1 MESII
6 NKYQTEEECVGY
18 AMDYEKYSRNQ
29 LIEIIEE
36 LKLLNEALLEEKENE
51 DRLDFAWTGNLGHW
65 YYNIR
70 ANKVVFN
77 PLKVEALGYSMEDLP
92 EEVPYQFFTERLHP
106 EDYEPTMDA
115 MRKNM
120 MGLTPVYECEYRIQ
134 AKDGSWKWFYDRGQV
149 TKRDPQGKPLFAAGI
164 VFDITERKRAQEEL
178 EMENRILT
186 VESMTDALTGIR
198 NRGAIMEELESRMEK
213 SSIYKSPLSIVMFD
227 IDHFKPINDTKGHV
241 FGDLV
246 LKQVA
251 KIINEEIRG
260 LDTLGR
266 YGGEEFL
273 LILPNTSRKSALQ
286 VAERIRRKVAEAAF
300 PDDVRVT
307 ISGGAAEYKGKE
319 LLDFIDKADQ
329 NLYASKQNGRNKV
342 TG

>member
-1 MESII
+1 
-6 NKYQTEEECVGY
+6 
-18 AMDYEKYSRNQ
+18 MDLANYSREQ
-29 LIEIIEE
+29 LIELIEE
-36 LKLLNEALLEEKENE
+36 LTLLNETLLEEKRND

-65 YYNIR
+65 YYNVK

-77 PLKVEALGYSMEDLP
+77 PLKVEALGYTMEELP
-92 EEVPYQFFTERLHP
+92 DEVPYQFFTEKLHP
-106 EDYEPTMDA
+106 EDYEKTMDA
-115 MRKNM
+115 MKKNM

-149 TKRDPQGKPLFAAGI
+149 TRRDASGYPLFVAGI
-164 VFDITERKRAQEEL
+164 VFDITERKMEMAEL
-178 EMENRILT
+178 EMENRMLA

-198 NRGAIMEELESRMEK
+198 NRGAILDELESRMEK
-213 SSIYKSPLSIVMFD
+213 ASIYKSPLSIVMFD

-241 FGDLV
+241 FGDQV
-246 LKQVA
+246 LKEVA
-251 KIINEEIRG
+251 KIINNEIRG

-286 VAERIRRKVAEAAF
+286 VAERIRRKVAEEAF
-300 PDDVRVT
+300 SNDIQVT
-307 ISGGAAEYKGKE
+307 ISGGAAEYKDQE
-319 LLDFIDKADQ
+319 MLDLIDNADK
-329 NLYASKQNGRNKV
+329 NLYASKQNGRNRI

>member
-1 MESII
+1 M
-6 NKYQTEEECVGY
+6 N
-18 AMDYEKYSRNQ
+18 YEKYSKNQ

-77 PLKVEALGYSMEDLP
+77 PLKVEALGFTMEELP

-115 MRKNM
+115 MKKNM
-120 MGLTPVYECEYRIQ
+120 MGLTTVYECEYRIQ

-149 TKRDPQGKPLFAAGI
+149 TKRDLQGKPLFAAGI
-164 VFDITERKRAQEEL
+164 VFDITERKAKLEEL
-178 EMENRILT
+178 EMENRMLT

-198 NRGAIMEELESRMEK
+198 NRGAIMDELKSRMEK

-241 FGDLV
+241 FGDQV
-246 LKQVA
+246 LKEVS

-273 LILPNTSRKSALQ
+273 LILPNTSRRSTLL
-286 VAERIRRKVAEAAF
+286 VAERIRKKVAETVF
-300 PDDVRVT
+300 PGELRVT
-307 ISGGAAEYKGKE
+307 ISGGVAEYKGQDMI
-319 LLDFIDKADQ
+319 DFIDKADK
-329 NLYASKQNGRNKV
+329 NLYSSKQNGRNKV

>member
-1 MESII
+1 M
-6 NKYQTEEECVGY
+6 KHVRRKK
-18 AMDYEKYSRNQ
+18 MDLANYSREQ
-29 LIEIIEE
+29 LIELIEE
-36 LKLLNEALLEEKENE
+36 LTLLNETLLEEKRND

-65 YYNIR
+65 YYNVK

-77 PLKVEALGYSMEDLP
+77 PLKVEALGYTMEELP
-92 EEVPYQFFTERLHP
+92 DEVPYQFFTEKLHP
-106 EDYEPTMDA
+106 EDYEKTMDA
-115 MRKNM
+115 MKKNM

-149 TKRDPQGKPLFAAGI
+149 TRRDASGYTLFVAGI
-164 VFDITERKRAQEEL
+164 VFDITERKMEMAEL
-178 EMENRILT
+178 EMENRMLA

-198 NRGAIMEELESRMEK
+198 NRGAILDELESRMEK
-213 SSIYKSPLSIVMFD
+213 ASIYKSPLSIVMFD

-241 FGDLV
+241 FGDQV
-246 LKQVA
+246 LKEVA
-251 KIINEEIRG
+251 KIINNEIRG

-286 VAERIRRKVAEAAF
+286 VAERIRRKVAEEAF
-300 PDDVRVT
+300 SNDIQVT
-307 ISGGAAEYKGKE
+307 ISGGAAEYKDQE
-319 LLDFIDKADQ
+319 MLDLIDNADK
-329 NLYASKQNGRNKV
+329 NLYASKQNGRNRI